1 MNLSMKIFDL
11 SNNDEIIEKIREMTT
26 FHEAFIKKIK
36 TSNIFIKKESRK
48 EYNQKPY
55 EDIKVINL
63 KQKDF
68 NLKCLKEIIENNKF
82 PVLINIK
89 SGKISFYESTDYIEH
104 FYIGE
109 QAKNQNNPY
118 IRFVYGQ
125 K

>member
-1 MNLSMKIFDL
+1 MEKTKGKDGKI
-11 SNNDEIIEKIREMTT
+11 SKVE
-26 FHEAFIKKIK
+26 
-36 TSNIFIKKESRK
+36 RK

-104 FYIGE
+104 IYIGE